1 MKNRFLTSCI
11 AIGVSM
17 LLMLAGLS
25 VSAQSD
31 GVKYEKTIQYSFP
44 NTCNEFNLYG
54 VGKVVLKGSDSD
66 RIRCEVFMTGYG
78 KTIDEAKGRV
88 ENVSVDPSNS
98 KGKPNMRISMIQG
111 HYNDRKCK
119 IVTTVYLPPTVVF
132 QHNENIDIVE
142 YLFRVWDKLMN

>member
-1 MKNRFLTSCI
+1 
-11 AIGVSM
+11 M

-54 VGKVVLKGSDSD
+54 VGKVVLKGSNSD
-66 RIRCEVFMTGYG
+66 RIRCEVSMTGYG
-78 KTIDEAKGRV
+78 KTMGEARGRV
-88 ENVSVDPSNS
+88 ENVSIEPGNP
-98 KGKPNMRISMIQG
+98 KEKPNMRISMVQG
-111 HYNDRKCK
+111 RYNDRKCK

-132 QHNENIDIVE
+132 QHNDNIDIVE
-142 YLFRVWDKLMN
+142 YVFRVWDKLRN

>member
-1 MKNRFLTSCI
+1 MKNRILTICI
-11 AIGVSM
+11 SIGVSM

-66 RIRCEVFMTGYG
+66 RIHCEVCMTGYG
-78 KTIDEAKGRV
+78 KTMEEAKGRV
-88 ENVSVDPSNS
+88 ENVSVDPGNP
-98 KGKPNMRISMIQG
+98 KGKPNMRISMLQG
-111 HYNDRKCK
+111 RYNDRKCK

-132 QHNENIDIVE
+132 QHDDNIDIME
-142 YLFRVWDKLMN
+142 YVFRVLNKLIN

>member
-1 MKNRFLTSCI
+1 MKNRFLTICI

-25 VSAQSD
+25 VNAQSD

-66 RIRCEVFMTGYG
+66 RIRCEVCMTGYG
-78 KTIDEAKGRV
+78 KTMEEAKGRV
-88 ENVSVDPSNS
+88 ENVSVDPGNP
-98 KGKPNMRISMIQG
+98 KGKPNMRISMLQG
-111 HYNDRKCK
+111 RYNDRKCK

-132 QHNENIDIVE
+132 QHDDNIDIME
-142 YLFRVWDKLMN
+142 YVFRVLNKLIN